1 MDNFLTTL
9 YFEKFNI
16 TNREKVLMGNN
27 TWEDSENGRLANV
40 RNDQSISEI
49 RQQQKMIDKI
59 IENYLERIKSM

>member
-1 MDNFLTTL
+1 M